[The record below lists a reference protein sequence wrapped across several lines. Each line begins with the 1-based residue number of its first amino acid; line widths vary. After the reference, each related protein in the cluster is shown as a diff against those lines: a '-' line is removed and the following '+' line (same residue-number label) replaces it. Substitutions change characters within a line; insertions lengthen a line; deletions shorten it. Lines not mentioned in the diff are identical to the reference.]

1 MVRGTGLEPVT
12 PTVSRWCSTTELT
25 ALAVACG
32 REDKLKFVVV
42 AMFFFNFFEL
52 SNCDVF
58 RGVTESVGQKNN
70 PLRFTLRTPRLC
82 VSFVSEHRAF

>member
-32 REDKLKFVVV
+32 REDKLKLVVV

-58 RGVTESVGQKNN
+58 RGVT
-70 PLRFTLRTPRLC
+70 
-82 VSFVSEHRAF
+82 